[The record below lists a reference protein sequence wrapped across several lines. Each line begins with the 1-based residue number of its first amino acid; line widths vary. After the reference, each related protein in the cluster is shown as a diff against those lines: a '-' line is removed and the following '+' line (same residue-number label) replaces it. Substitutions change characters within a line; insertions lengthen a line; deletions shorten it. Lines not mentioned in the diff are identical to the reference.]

1 MRAHGST
8 RAVSWL
14 ACAIGVCVI
23 VAVLRSQPTRADFIY
38 VDFNDTTGLL
48 FNQNSTTT
56 SCDDSSWVR
65 HSLRV
70 RAAPVHELLTH
81 LLRCST
87 RMLTLLGMT
96 TDTTIETIMARLSR

>member
-65 HSLRV
+65 HCACVLRQCTRSSRICFVAVPVRSL
-70 RAAPVHELLTH
+70 
-81 LLRCST
+81 CS
-87 RMLTLLGMT
+87 
-96 TDTTIETIMARLSR
+96 A